1 MGGGAWGKCVCVWA
15 CIGVSVWLHV
25 CKYLVLRVCP
35 QVVEPGQALQAGQIY
50 DSNKTTLMA
59 TLREQGF
66 DCHDAGLAEDE

>member
-1 MGGGAWGKCVCVWA
+1 MCVCVYWSE
-15 CIGVSVWLHV
+15 CVCV

-35 QVVEPGQALQAGQIY
+35 QVVEPGQALRAGQIY

>member
-1 MGGGAWGKCVCVWA
+1 MRK
-15 CIGVSVWLHV
+15 H
-25 CKYLVLRVCP
+25 LVLRVCP
-35 QVVEPGQALQAGQIY
+35 QVVEPGQALRAGQIY

>member
-1 MGGGAWGKCVCVWA
+1 MCVCV
-15 CIGVSVWLHV
+15 CIGVRLHV

-35 QVVEPGQALQAGQIY
+35 QVVEPGQALRAGQIY
-50 DSNKTTLMA
+50 DCNKTTLMA